1 MSDRRAP
8 IIAAVASIALA
19 ILLMFFLVFPKRH
32 QVSAAKAD
40 LADAQGQEST
50 LRAQELA
57 LLSAKENSALAKAD
71 IDRVNKLIPPTLD
84 ESGIINLLQSSL
96 SKSTVTWLTATFG
109 SPAASGN
116 ISIVPVNMSI
126 QGTYFQLAEFMYQIE
141 TFPRAAKMTSFSVT
155 ASPETFPQLT
165 MQVTLELYTADVSA
179 GPGSE
184 PGANA
189 SPNETPVNIPGET
202 PTPTPSPGA

>member
-1 MSDRRAP
+1 MGDRRAP
-8 IIAAVASIALA
+8 IIAAVASVVLA
-19 ILLMFFLVFPKRH
+19 ILLMFFLVLPKRH

-40 LADAQGQEST
+40 LQAAQSQEST
-50 LRAQELA
+50 LRAQEPA

-71 IDRVNKLIPPTLD
+71 IERVNKLIPPTLD

-96 SKSTVTWLTATFG
+96 TKSTVAWLTATFG
-109 SPAASGN
+109 TPATAGN
-116 ISIVPVNMSI
+116 ISVVPVSLSI

-141 TFPRAAKMTSFSVT
+141 TFPRAAKITAFSVT
-155 ASPETFPQLT
+155 ASPETFPQLS

-184 PGANA
+184 PGANPSA
-189 SPNETPVNIPGET
+189 GETPVVIPGDT